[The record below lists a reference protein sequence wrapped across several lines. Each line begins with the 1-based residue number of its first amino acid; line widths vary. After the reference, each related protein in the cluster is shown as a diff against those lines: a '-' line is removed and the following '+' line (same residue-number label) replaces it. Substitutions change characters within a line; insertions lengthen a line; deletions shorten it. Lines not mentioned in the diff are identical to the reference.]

1 MNFPGKGWSGEF
13 RTRPTTMF
21 DLAAKIHDLHYLINA
36 IEFGSFANTVGHVAP
51 QWSHGQLRGK
61 SAELSRKAKSDYI
74 FTMMNKLHWEG
85 GFWSGTLN
93 FLSRRVF
100 YDDPKYFCKGDDFA
114 NFLLEPE
121 AWQLDD
127 PEQFLMIP
135 YSKLATQPK
144 RNRVRTTTHSV
155 GGAKGV
161 GRTITRSVVEVVADY
176 LAEAPEDRNPG
187 FRAWM
192 QCQMSDIYNRV
203 IHITD
208 QTDSSFVW

>member
-1 MNFPGKGWSGEF
+1 
-13 RTRPTTMF
+13 
-21 DLAAKIHDLHYLINA
+21 
-36 IEFGSFANTVGHVAP
+36 
-51 QWSHGQLRGK
+51 
-61 SAELSRKAKSDYI
+61 
-74 FTMMNKLHWEG
+74 MMNKLHWEG

-144 RNRVRTTTHSV
+144 RNRVRTITYSV
-155 GGAKGV
+155 GGAKGE